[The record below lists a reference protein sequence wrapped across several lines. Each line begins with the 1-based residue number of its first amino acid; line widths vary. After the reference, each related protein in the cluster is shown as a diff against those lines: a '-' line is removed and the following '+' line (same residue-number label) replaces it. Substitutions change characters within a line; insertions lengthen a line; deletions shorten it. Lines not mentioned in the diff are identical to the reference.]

1 MRQFWPVKSK
11 EVVKMS
17 TLLFKF
23 GIAATRVRL
32 SILQTGEAQTSKD
45 G

>member
-23 GIAATRVRL
+23 GIAGSPLISLA
-32 SILQTGEAQTSKD
+32 SAGGWAILLL
-45 G
+45 